1 MTPGRLKS
9 AVLVLLAVAPAAA
22 LAGGK
27 AQAPLAVR
35 HDVQEVLAPGRDV
48 EVRIAVE
55 ALLDCDEVKTEIR
68 GVDGVAVRGGEA
80 REHGRLT
87 AGRSSERPVR
97 LWVPPGR
104 AGYAVVTATCTS
116 NGRARVV
123 VRAIPVRAKGTD
135 ASAFRREK
143 LGELGRRPDGAP
155 VVIMKSQPL
164 R

>member
-1 MTPGRLKS
+1 MTPRRLNS
-9 AVLVLLAVAPAAA
+9 AVWILFAVAPAA

-27 AQAPLAVR
+27 AQAPIAVR
-35 HDVQEVLAPGRDV
+35 HDVPEVLAPDRDV
-48 EVRIAVE
+48 EARIAAE
-55 ALLDCDEVKTEIR
+55 ALSDCDEVRTEVR
-68 GVDGVAVRGGEA
+68 GVDGVAVAGGEA
-80 REHGRLT
+80 REHGRLA
-87 AGRSSERPVR
+87 AGRSSEHPVR
-97 LWVPPGR
+97 LRVAPGR

-135 ASAFRREK
+135 ASAFRRER

-155 VVIMKSQPL
+155 VLIMKSQPL